1 MGYLPP
7 FASGFLRG
15 GLVSQPA
22 PIGPCV
28 SVVYLNKGRTLGQC
42 SHDPARG
49 VRVPAPGDTFWDSI
63 VGGRACMIVFA
74 ERGQEGRLPSS
85 VASAGP
91 LGPNSPEL
99 LVLDTTCCMSPLD
112 MRSCTLYFS
121 LTVPLCFVVSVWQ
134 RLAGVPDIV
143 LILSQL
149 MGTTATVIFPG
160 TKYISACC
168 GVVAVAAGVAVKVR
182 R

>member
-1 MGYLPP
+1 M
-7 FASGFLRG
+7 
-15 GLVSQPA
+15 
-22 PIGPCV
+22 
-28 SVVYLNKGRTLGQC
+28 VYLNKGRTLGQC

-63 VGGRACMIVFA
+63 VGGRACVIVFA

-99 LVLDTTCCMSPLD
+99 LSAGYYVLHVTA
-112 MRSCTLYFS
+112 RSLVMHSVFFLTLS
-121 LTVPLCFVVSVWQ
+121 LCILVSVWQ

-143 LILSQL
+143 LSLSQL

-168 GVVAVAAGVAVKVR
+168 GVAVAAGVAVKVR